1 MKWKCLIAFAL
12 LLQAGITLLLFISLS
27 ERRAEEESMLG
38 FQVGIAAR
46 TSNTSYVEIAVRTSR
61 PPYPLKQAEK
71 WLHCICNALVIT
83 TGKEII

>member
-12 LLQAGITLLLFISLS
+12 LLQSGITLLLFISLS
-27 ERRAEEESMLG
+27 GRRAEEESMFG

-46 TSNTSYVEIAVRTSR
+46 MSNASYGEIAVRTSR

-71 WLHCICNALVIT
+71 DLQCICNAFVIIT
-83 TGKEII
+83 VKEII